1 MKKLRAAR
9 FLALGTVLYGALFY
23 TIGAAIKPGYS
34 SVSQF
39 ISELN
44 ATGTAHAEAL
54 GLFGFLPVGTLFA
67 AFLWL
72 ATPVAAVEGS
82 SRVGWWLLWS
92 HPVAF
97 ISVFLAPCDAGC
109 PETGSTSQSIHNA
122 LGLLTYFAGAAG
134 LFLVASAPV
143 LRGSGARSLLRFT
156 GIAFVVLFVVMLMPE
171 VADVRGLL
179 QRVADALLGAAVL
192 VLAWRVVER

>member
-1 MKKLRAAR
+1 MNKVRIPRLM
-9 FLALGTVLYGALFY
+9 ALGTVLYGALFY

-54 GLFGFLPVGTLFA
+54 GLLGFLPVGLLFA
-67 AFLWL
+67 AFLWV

-82 SRVGWWLLWS
+82 SRIGWWLLWS
-92 HPVAF
+92 QPVAF

-109 PETGSTSQSIHNA
+109 PESGSLSQSIHNA
-122 LGLLTYFAGAAG
+122 LGILTYFAGATG
-134 LFLVASAPV
+134 LFMVASAPV
-143 LRGSGARSLLRFT
+143 LRGTSARTFLRVT
-156 GIAFVVLFVVMLMPE
+156 GVAFVVLFVVMLMPE
-171 VADVRGLL
+171 VAHVRGLL
-179 QRVADALLGAAVL
+179 QRGADALLGASVL
-192 VLAWRVVER
+192 VLAWRVVGR

>member
-1 MKKLRAAR
+1 MSRRLFAR
-9 FLALGTVLYGALFY
+9 VLAVSTVLYATLFY

-54 GLFGFLPVGTLFA
+54 GLFGFLPVGLLFA
-67 AFLWL
+67 AFLWR
-72 ATPVAAVEGS
+72 ATPVAAVEGT
-82 SRVGWWLLWS
+82 SRIGWLLLWS
-92 HPVAF
+92 QPVAF

-109 PETGSTSQSIHNA
+109 PDSGSLSQSVHNA
-122 LGLLTYFAGAAG
+122 LGLLTYFAGATG

-143 LRGSGARSLLRFT
+143 LRGSGGRTFLRFT

-171 VADVRGLL
+171 VAGVRGLL
-179 QRVADALLGAAVL
+179 QRVADALLGTAVL
-192 VLAWRVVER
+192 VLAWRVVGR